1 LQLKNE
7 EIGSMFKKILIANR
21 GEIALRI
28 IRACREM
35 DIETVAVFS
44 EADRDALHVREADQA
59 ICIGPHPSARS
70 YLNIPNI
77 ISAAELTDVD
87 AIHPGY
93 GFLSENAR
101 FAEICESCGITFIGP
116 SPKAI
121 ETMGDKATA
130 RKTMIEAGVPVV
142 PGSKEVL
149 TDVESASV
157 LAKEIGYPVMIKAS
171 AGGGGK
177 GMRIAQNPKELAK
190 SIQAAQSEAQ
200 AAFGNSEIYLEKYV
214 EEPRHIEFQ
223 ILADKHGNVIHL
235 GERDCSLQRRNQ
247 KLLEEAPSSALTPE
261 LRQAMGEAAVKAAKA
276 ANYSSAGTIE
286 FLLDKHGNYY
296 FIEMN
301 TRIQVEHPV
310 TELIT
315 GIDLLKAQI
324 RVAAGETL
332 GIKQEDVQIRGWAM
346 ECRINAEN
354 SEKNFM
360 PSPGTIEFYHPPG
373 GPGVRVDSAAYQG
386 YTIPPYYDSMV
397 GKLIVWGADREEA
410 IQRMKRALEEFY
422 IEGVHTTI
430 PFHLK
435 VLDNAFFRRGEV
447 YTNFIQRRIL
457 GE

>member
-1 LQLKNE
+1 
-7 EIGSMFKKILIANR
+7 MFKKILIANR

-28 IRACREM
+28 IRACQELN
-35 DIETVAVFS
+35 IETVAVFS
-44 EADRDALHVREADQA
+44 EADRDALHVKAADQA
-59 ICIGPHPSARS
+59 ICIGPNSSTKS

-77 ISAAELTDVD
+77 LSAAELTGVD

-101 FAEICESCGITFIGP
+101 FAEICESSGITFIGP
-116 SPKAI
+116 DPKAI
-121 ETMGDKATA
+121 EIMGDKAAA

-142 PGSKEVL
+142 PGSKEVI
-149 TDVESASV
+149 TDVKAA
-157 LAKEIGYPVMIKAS
+157 AKIADEIGYPVLIKAS

-177 GMRIAQNPKELAK
+177 GMRVAQNEKELVK
-190 SIQAAQSEAQ
+190 SIQAAQTEAQ
-200 AAFGNSEIYLEKYV
+200 AAFGNAEVYLEKYV

-223 ILADKHGNVIHL
+223 ILADKFGNVVHL
-235 GERDCSLQRRNQ
+235 GERDCSLQRRHQ
-247 KLLEEAPSSALTPE
+247 KLLEESPSSALTPE
-261 LRQAMGEAAVKAAKA
+261 LRQAMGEAAVKAAKS
-276 ANYSSAGTIE
+276 ANYSSVGTIE
-286 FLLDKHGNYY
+286 FLLDKHNQFY

-310 TELIT
+310 TELVT
-315 GIDLLKAQI
+315 GVDLLKEQI
-324 RVAAGETL
+324 KIAAGEPLTL
-332 GIKQEDVQIRGWAM
+332 KQEDIQVRGWAI

-354 SEKNFM
+354 TEKNFM
-360 PSPGTIEFYHPPG
+360 PSPGTIEYYHVPG
-373 GPGVRVDSAAYQG
+373 GPGVRVDSAVYQG

-397 GKLIVWGADREEA
+397 GKLIVWGNDREEA
-410 IQRMKRALEEFY
+410 IERMKRALEEY
-422 IEGVHTTI
+422 VIEGIHTTI

>member
-1 LQLKNE
+1 
-7 EIGSMFKKILIANR
+7 MFKKILIANR

-44 EADRDALHVREADQA
+44 DADRDALHVREADQA
-59 ICIGPHPSARS
+59 VCIGPHQSAKS

-77 ISAAELTDVD
+77 ISAAELTGVD

-93 GFLSENAR
+93 GFLAENAR

-116 SPKAI
+116 SPRAI
-121 ETMGDKATA
+121 EMMGDKATA

-142 PGSKEVL
+142 PGSKEVI
-149 TDVESASV
+149 TDVDSAAA
-157 LAKEIGYPVMIKAS
+157 LAEEIGYPVMIKAS

-177 GMRIAQNPKELAK
+177 GMRIAQNAKELAK

-200 AAFGNSEIYLEKYV
+200 AAFGNSELYLEKYV

-223 ILADKHGNVIHL
+223 ILADKYGNVIHL

-247 KLLEEAPSSALTPE
+247 KLLEEAPSTALTPE
-261 LRQAMGEAAVKAAKA
+261 LRQAMGEAAVNAAKA
-276 ANYSSAGTIE
+276 AQYYSAGTVE
-286 FLLDKHGNYY
+286 FLLDKHNNFY

-301 TRIQVEHPV
+301 TRIQVEHPITEMV
-310 TELIT
+310 T
-315 GIDLLKAQI
+315 GVDLVKAQI
-324 RVAAGETL
+324 AIAAGEPL
-332 GIKQEDVQIRGWAM
+332 ELKQEDIEIRGWAM

-354 SEKNFM
+354 PERNFM
-360 PSPGTIEFYHPPG
+360 PSPGTIETYHAPG
-373 GPGVRVDSAAYQG
+373 GPGVRVDSAVYQG

-397 GKLIVWGADREEA
+397 GKLIVWGNDREEA
-410 IQRMKRALEEFY
+410 IQRMRRALDEFVV
-422 IEGVHTTI
+422 EGVHTTI

>member
-1 LQLKNE
+1 
-7 EIGSMFKKILIANR
+7 MFKKILIANR

-35 DIETVAVFS
+35 NIETVAVFS

-59 ICIGPHPSARS
+59 VCIGPNPSAKS

-77 ISAAELTDVD
+77 LSAAELTGVD

-101 FAEICESCGITFIGP
+101 FAEICESSGITFIGP
-116 SPKAI
+116 SPLAI

-142 PGSKEVL
+142 PGSKEII
-149 TDVESASV
+149 TDVEAA
-157 LAKEIGYPVMIKAS
+157 AKIAGEIGYPVLIKAS

-177 GMRIAQNPKELAK
+177 GMRVAQNEKELVK
-190 SIQAAQSEAQ
+190 SIQAAQTEAQ
-200 AAFGNSEIYLEKYV
+200 AAFGNDEVYLEKYV

-223 ILADKHGNVIHL
+223 ILADKFGNVVHL
-235 GERDCSLQRRNQ
+235 GERDCSLQRRHQ
-247 KLLEEAPSSALTPE
+247 KLLEESPSPAMTPE
-261 LRQAMGEAAVKAAKA
+261 LRQAMGDAAVAAVKA
-276 ANYSSAGTIE
+276 ANYSSVGTIE
-286 FLLDKHGNYY
+286 FLLDRHNQFY

-310 TELIT
+310 TELVT
-315 GIDLLKAQI
+315 GVDLIKEQI
-324 RVAAGETL
+324 RIAAGEPL
-332 GIKQEDVQIRGWAM
+332 AFKQEDIQVRGWAI

-354 SEKNFM
+354 TEKNFM
-360 PSPGTIEFYHPPG
+360 PSPGTIEYYHVPG
-373 GPGVRVDSAAYQG
+373 GPGIRVDSAVYQG

-397 GKLIVWGADREEA
+397 GKLIVWGGDREEA
-410 IQRMKRALEEFY
+410 IQRMKRALEEFV
-422 IEGVHTTI
+422 IEGIHTTI

>member
-1 LQLKNE
+1 
-7 EIGSMFKKILIANR
+7 MFKKILIANR

-44 EADRDALHVREADQA
+44 EADRDALHVRAADQA
-59 ICIGPHPSARS
+59 VCIGPHATAKS

-77 ISAAELTDVD
+77 ISAAELTGVD

-116 SPKAI
+116 SPRAI
-121 ETMGDKATA
+121 EIMGDKATA
-130 RKTMIEAGVPVV
+130 RKTMIDAGVPVV
-142 PGSKEVL
+142 PGSKEIIKDL
-149 TDVESASV
+149 DEA
-157 LAKEIGYPVMIKAS
+157 AIIAQEIGYPVMIKAS

-177 GMRIAQNPKELAK
+177 GMRIAQNPKELVK

-200 AAFGNSEIYLEKYV
+200 AAFGNPETYLEKYV

-223 ILADKHGNVIHL
+223 ILADKHGQVIHL

-261 LRQAMGEAAVKAAKA
+261 LRKAMGDAAIKAAHA

-286 FLLDKHGNYY
+286 FLLDKHGDFY

-310 TELIT
+310 TELVT

-324 RVAAGETL
+324 RVAAGEPL
-332 GIKQEDVQIRGWAM
+332 GIKQEDVQIRGWAI

-354 SEKNFM
+354 PDKNFM
-360 PSPGTIEFYHPPG
+360 PSPGTIEFYHVPG

-410 IQRMKRALEEFY
+410 IQRMRRALEEFV
-422 IEGVHTTI
+422 IEGIHTTI

-447 YTNFIQRRIL
+447 YTNFIQRRIM

>member
-1 LQLKNE
+1 
-7 EIGSMFKKILIANR
+7 MFKKILIANR

-35 DIETVAVFS
+35 NIETVAVFS
-44 EADRDALHVREADQA
+44 EADREALHVKAADQA
-59 ICIGPHPSARS
+59 VCIGPQASTKS

-77 ISAAELTDVD
+77 ISAAEVTGAD

-101 FAEICESCGITFIGP
+101 FAEICESSGITFIGP
-116 SPKAI
+116 SPLAI

-130 RKTMIEAGVPVV
+130 RKTMIEAGIPVV
-142 PGSKEVL
+142 PGSKEVINDL
-149 TDVESASV
+149 N
-157 LAKEIGYPVMIKAS
+157 LAAQIAEEIGFPVMIKAS

-177 GMRIAQNPKELAK
+177 GMRIAQNEQELVRA
-190 SIQAAQSEAQ
+190 IQAAQSEAQ
-200 AAFGNSEIYLEKYV
+200 AAFGNPEVYLEKYV

-223 ILADKHGNVIHL
+223 ILADQFGNVVHL
-235 GERDCSLQRRNQ
+235 GERDCSLQRRHQ
-247 KLLEEAPSSALTPE
+247 KLLEESPSTALTPE
-261 LRQAMGEAAVKAAKA
+261 LRKAMGDVAVNAAKA
-276 ANYSSAGTIE
+276 ANYSSVGTIE
-286 FLLDKHGNYY
+286 FLLDKQNNYY

-301 TRIQVEHPV
+301 TRIQVEHTV
-310 TELIT
+310 TELVS
-315 GIDLLKAQI
+315 GVDLVKEQI
-324 RVAAGETL
+324 RIAAGEPL
-332 GIKQEDVQIRGWAM
+332 SFKQEDVQIRGWAI

-354 SEKNFM
+354 PDKNFM
-360 PSPGTIEFYHPPG
+360 PSPGTIEFYHVPG
-373 GPGVRVDSAAYQG
+373 GPGVRIDSAVYQG

-397 GKLIVWGADREEA
+397 GKLCVWGIDREEA
-410 IQRMKRALEEFY
+410 IQRMKRALEEFV
-422 IEGVHTTI
+422 IEGIYTTI

>member
-1 LQLKNE
+1 
-7 EIGSMFKKILIANR
+7 MFKKILIANR

-28 IRACREM
+28 IRACQELN
-35 DIETVAVFS
+35 IETVAVFS
-44 EADRDALHVREADQA
+44 EADRDALHVKAADQA
-59 ICIGPHPSARS
+59 ICIGPNSSTKS

-77 ISAAELTDVD
+77 LSAAELTGVD

-101 FAEICESCGITFIGP
+101 FAEICESSGITFIGP
-116 SPKAI
+116 DPKAI
-121 ETMGDKATA
+121 ETMGDKAEA

-142 PGSKEVL
+142 PGSKEVI
-149 TDVESASV
+149 TDVNAA
-157 LAKEIGYPVMIKAS
+157 AKIADEIGYPVLIKAS

-177 GMRIAQNPKELAK
+177 GMRVAQNEKELVK
-190 SIQAAQSEAQ
+190 SIQAAQTEAQ
-200 AAFGNSEIYLEKYV
+200 AAFGNAEVYLEKYV

-223 ILADKHGNVIHL
+223 ILADKFGNVVHL
-235 GERDCSLQRRNQ
+235 GERDCSLQRRHQ
-247 KLLEEAPSSALTPE
+247 KLLEESPSSALTPE
-261 LRQAMGEAAVKAAKA
+261 LRQAMGEAAVKAAKS
-276 ANYSSAGTIE
+276 ANYSSVGTIE
-286 FLLDKHGNYY
+286 FLLDKHNQFY

-310 TELIT
+310 TELVT
-315 GIDLLKAQI
+315 GVDLLKEQI
-324 RVAAGETL
+324 KIAAGEPLTL
-332 GIKQEDVQIRGWAM
+332 KQEDIQVRGWAI

-354 SEKNFM
+354 TEKNFM
-360 PSPGTIEFYHPPG
+360 PSPGTIEYYHVPG
-373 GPGVRVDSAAYQG
+373 GPGVRVDSAVYQG

-397 GKLIVWGADREEA
+397 GKLIVWGNDREEA
-410 IQRMKRALEEFY
+410 IERMKRALEEFV
-422 IEGVHTTI
+422 IEGIHTTI